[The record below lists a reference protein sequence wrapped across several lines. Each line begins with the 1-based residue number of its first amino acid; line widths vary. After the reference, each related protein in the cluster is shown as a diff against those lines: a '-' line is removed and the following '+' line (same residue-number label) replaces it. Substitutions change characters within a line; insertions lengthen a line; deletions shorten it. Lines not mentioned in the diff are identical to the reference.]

1 MFLGVH
7 QHTLDPKGR
16 VILPA
21 ALRDEL
27 QEGMVLTVG
36 HDRCVTVH
44 PMAAW
49 NEMVRGLRSLR
60 ATDRRERDFTRMM
73 TSSAHPQ
80 TLDKQGRITVPQHL
94 RRYAGLDRDVTVVG
108 NDEHLELWD
117 AGRWDAYYERVV
129 EQFANTDEPFDVGG
143 F

>member
-27 QEGMVLTVG
+27 QEGLVLSVG

-44 PMAAW
+44 PAAAW
-49 NEMVRGLRSLR
+49 QEVVHGLRSLR
-60 ATDRRERDFTRMM
+60 STDRRERDFTRMM

-80 TLDKQGRITVPQHL
+80 TLDKQGRITVPGHL
-94 RRYAGLDRDVTVVG
+94 RRYAALDRDVTVVG
-108 NDEHLELWD
+108 NDDHLELW
-117 AGRWDAYYERVV
+117 ATERWDAYYERVV
-129 EQFANTDEPFDVGG
+129 EQFANTDEPFNVGG

>member
-27 QEGMVLTVG
+27 TEGVVLSVG
-36 HDRCVTVH
+36 HDRCVTAY
-44 PMAAW
+44 PAAQW
-49 NEMVRGLRSLR
+49 REVVAGLRALR
-60 ATDRRERDFTRMM
+60 STDQRERAFMRMM

-80 TLDKQGRITVPQHL
+80 TLDKQGRITVPAHL
-94 RRYAGLDRDVTVVG
+94 RSYAHLDRDVTVVG
-108 NDEHLELWD
+108 NDDHLELWD

-129 EQFANTDEPFDVGG
+129 EQFANTDEPFNVGG

>member
-21 ALRDEL
+21 AMRDEL
-27 QEGMVLTVG
+27 AEGVVLSVG
-36 HDRCVTVH
+36 HDRCVTAY
-44 PMAAW
+44 PAEAW
-49 NEMVRGLRSLR
+49 REVVTGLRQLR
-60 ATDRRERDFTRMM
+60 STDQRERAFQRMM

-80 TLDKQGRITVPQHL
+80 SLDKQGRITVPAHL
-94 RRYAGLDRDVTVVG
+94 RGYAQLDRDVTVVG
-108 NDEHLELWD
+108 TDDHLELWD
-117 AGRWDAYYERVV
+117 ATRWDAYYERVV
-129 EQFANTDEPFDVGG
+129 EQFANTDEPFNVGG